1 MALKLI
7 RHVGTITAS
16 TLGDDAAHGLAL
28 GKLGNGNAFRVNE
41 FGGNDVFIK
50 VTSIDQRTAVT
61 SSNGLYLRANNTVNI
76 VPEGDRSPIVGGDT
90 GARVALDGT
99 DSDGSD
105 AGDIVILDGHLN
117 ANSVVSDVG
126 GAVLV
131 DAAEENYFISAI
143 NETGSGSDGAVH
155 IEVVTQANPV

>member
-28 GKLGNGNAFRVNE
+28 GKLGNGNAFRVSE
-41 FGGNDVFIK
+41 FAGQDVFVK
-50 VTSIDQRTAVT
+50 VTSIDQRTTVT
-61 SSNGLYLRANNTVNI
+61 SSNGLYLRANNTITV
-76 VPEGDRSPIVGGDT
+76 VPEGNRSPIVGSDT

-99 DSDGSD
+99 DSDQSD

-126 GAVLV
+126 GAVLI
-131 DAAEENYFISAI
+131 DAAEENYFISVI
-143 NETGSGSDGAVH
+143 NETASSDGAVH

>member
-41 FGGNDVFIK
+41 FGGNDLFIK

-61 SSNGLYLRANNTVNI
+61 SSNGLYLRANTSVTI
-76 VPEGDRSPIVGGDT
+76 VPEGNRSPIVGGDT

-99 DSDGSD
+99 DSDQSD
-105 AGDIVILDGHLN
+105 AGDLIHLDGTDSDSLN
-117 ANSVVSDVG
+117 AGISV
-126 GAVLV
+126 LLN
-131 DAAEENYFISAI
+131 AAEENYFHSFI

-155 IEVVTQANPV
+155 VEVVTHANPV

>member
-1 MALKLI
+1 MALKLV
-7 RHVGTITAS
+7 RHAGTITVS
-16 TLGDDAAHGLAL
+16 TMGDDAAHGLEL
-28 GKLGNGNAFRVNE
+28 GKLVKGHAIRVNE
-41 FGGNDVFIK
+41 FGGQDIFIK
-50 VTSIDQRTAVT
+50 ITSIDQRTAVT
-61 SSNGLYLRANNTVNI
+61 SSNGLYVRANNTVTV
-76 VPEGDRSPIVGGDT
+76 VPEGNRSPIVGSDT

-131 DAAEENYFISAI
+131 DAAEENYFISVI
-143 NETGSGSDGAVH
+143 NETSGSDGAVH

>member
-7 RHVGTITAS
+7 RHCGTIAATDLADDTA
-16 TLGDDAAHGLAL
+16 AGLAL
-28 GKLGNGNAFRVNE
+28 GKLGNGNAFRLNE
-41 FGGNDVFIK
+41 FGGQDVFIK
-50 VTSIDQRTAVT
+50 VTSIDQRTTVT
-61 SSNGLYLRANNTVNI
+61 SSNGLYLRANNTITV
-76 VPEGDRSPIVGGDT
+76 VPEGNRSPIVGGDT

-131 DAAEENYFISAI
+131 DAAEENYFISVI
-143 NETGSGSDGAVH
+143 NETGGQDGGVH

>member
-28 GKLGNGNAFRVNE
+28 GKLGQANVFRISE
-41 FGGNDVFIK
+41 FGGRDVFVKI
-50 VTSIDQRTAVT
+50 TSIDQRTAVT
-61 SSNGLYLRANNTVNI
+61 SSNGIYLRANNTI
-76 VPEGDRSPIVGGDT
+76 TLVPEGNRSPIVGSDT

-105 AGDIVILDGHLN
+105 AGGIVILDGHLN

-131 DAAEENYFISAI
+131 DAAEENYFISVI
-143 NETGSGSDGAVH
+143 NETSGSDGAVH
-155 IEVVTQANPV
+155 IEVVTQASPV

>member
-41 FGGNDVFIK
+41 FGGNDIFIK
-50 VTSIDQRTAVT
+50 ITSIDQRTAVT
-61 SSNGLYLRANNTVNI
+61 SSTGLYVRANNSVTV
-76 VPEGDRSPIVGGDT
+76 VPEGNRSPIVGGDT

-105 AGDIVILDGHLN
+105 AGGIVILDGHLN

-131 DAAEENYFISAI
+131 DAAEENYFISVI
-143 NETGSGSDGAVH
+143 NETAGSDGAVH

>member
-16 TLGDDAAHGLAL
+16 DLADDTASGLAL
-28 GKLGNGNAFRVNE
+28 GKLGNGNAFRLSE

-50 VTSIDQRTAVT
+50 VTSIDQRTTVT
-61 SSNGLYLRANNTVNI
+61 SSNGLYLRANNTITV
-76 VPEGDRSPIVGGDT
+76 VPEGNRSPIVGGDT

-105 AGDIVILDGHLN
+105 AGSLIHLDGTDSDSLN
-117 ANSVVSDVG
+117 AGSG
-126 GAVLV
+126 VLLN
-131 DAAEENYFISAI
+131 AAEENYFLSVI
-143 NETGSGSDGAVH
+143 NETATSDGAVH
-155 IEVVTQANPV
+155 VEVVTQANPV

>member
-61 SSNGLYLRANNTVNI
+61 SSNGLYLRANTSVTI

-99 DSDGSD
+99 DSDQSD
-105 AGDIVILDGHLN
+105 AGDLIHLDGTDSDSLN
-117 ANSVVSDVG
+117 AGSG
-126 GAVLV
+126 VLLN
-131 DAAEENYFISAI
+131 AAEENYFISVI
-143 NETGSGSDGAVH
+143 NETASGSDGAVH

>member
-16 TLGDDAAHGLAL
+16 DLADDTASGLAL
-28 GKLGNGNAFRVNE
+28 GKLGNGNAFRVSE
-41 FGGNDVFIK
+41 FAGQDVFVK
-50 VTSIDQRTAVT
+50 VTSIDKRTTVT
-61 SSNGLYLRANNTVNI
+61 SSNGLYLRANNTVTI

-99 DSDGSD
+99 DSDQSD

-117 ANSVVSDVG
+117 DNSEVSDVG

-131 DAAEENYFISAI
+131 DGAEVNYFISVI
-143 NETGSGSDGAVH
+143 NETASSDGAVH

>member
-41 FGGNDVFIK
+41 FGGNDIFIK
-50 VTSIDQRTAVT
+50 ITSIDQRTAVT
-61 SSNGLYLRANNTVNI
+61 SSNGLYVRANNTITV
-76 VPEGDRSPIVGGDT
+76 VPEGNRSPIVGSDT

-105 AGDIVILDGHLN
+105 AGGIVILDGHLN

-131 DAAEENYFISAI
+131 DAAEENYFISVI
-143 NETGSGSDGAVH
+143 NETAGSDGAVH
-155 IEVVTQANPV
+155 IEVVTQASPV

>member
-28 GKLGNGNAFRVNE
+28 GKLGQSNVFRINE
-41 FGGNDVFIK
+41 FGGQDVFVKI
-50 VTSIDQRTAVT
+50 TSIDQRTAVT
-61 SSNGLYLRANNTVNI
+61 STNGLYVRANTSITV
-76 VPEGDRSPIVGGDT
+76 VPEGNRSPIVGSDT

-117 ANSVVSDVG
+117 DNSEVSDVG

-131 DAAEENYFISAI
+131 DAAEENYFISVI
-143 NETGSGSDGAVH
+143 NETAGSDGAVH
-155 IEVVTQANPV
+155 IEVVTQANTA

>member
-41 FGGNDVFIK
+41 FAGQDVFIK

-61 SSNGLYLRANNTVNI
+61 SSNGLYVRASTSVTV
-76 VPEGDRSPIVGGDT
+76 VPEGKF
-90 GARVALDGT
+90 
-99 DSDGSD
+99 GSIITND
-105 AGDIVILDGHLN
+105 N
-117 ANSVVSDVG
+117 NVV
-126 GAVLV
+126 
-131 DAAEENYFISAI
+131 EKFMEKPKISQ
-143 NETGSGSDGAVH
+143 NC
-155 IEVVTQANPV
+155 

>member
-7 RHVGTITAS
+7 RHVGTITAT

-41 FGGNDVFIK
+41 FGGNDLFIK

-61 SSNGLYLRANNTVNI
+61 SSNGLYLRANTSVTI
-76 VPEGDRSPIVGGDT
+76 VPEGNRSPIVGGDT

-99 DSDGSD
+99 DSDQSD
-105 AGDIVILDGHLN
+105 AGDLIHLDGTDSDSLN
-117 ANSVVSDVG
+117 AGSG
-126 GAVLV
+126 VLLN
-131 DAAEENYFISAI
+131 AAEENYFISVI
-143 NETGSGSDGAVH
+143 NETGSGNDGAVH

>member
-28 GKLGNGNAFRVNE
+28 GKLGNGNAFRLSE
-41 FGGNDVFIK
+41 FGGQDVFIK
-50 VTSIDQRTAVT
+50 VTSIDQRTTVT
-61 SSNGLYLRANNTVNI
+61 SSNGLYLRANNTITV
-76 VPEGDRSPIVGGDT
+76 VPEGNRSPIVGGDT

-105 AGDIVILDGHLN
+105 AGDLVHLDGTDSDSLN
-117 ANSVVSDVG
+117 AGSGVLLNS
-126 GAVLV
+126 
-131 DAAEENYFISAI
+131 AEENYFLSVI
-143 NETGSGSDGAVH
+143 NETASSDGAVH
-155 IEVVTQANPV
+155 VEVVTQANPV